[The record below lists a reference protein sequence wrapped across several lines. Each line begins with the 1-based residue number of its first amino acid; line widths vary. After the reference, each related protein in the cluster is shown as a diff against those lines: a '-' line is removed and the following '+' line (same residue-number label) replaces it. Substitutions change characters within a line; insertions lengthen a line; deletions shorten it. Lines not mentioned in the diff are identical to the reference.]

1 MNEQHTPG
9 PWTWNQD
16 RPQQY
21 DLCWLRGPNNE
32 HILTLYGNDK
42 ITPDKRL
49 IGAAPDLLSAAKAA
63 HRALLDRI
71 PQSVPNGAEACEL
84 LLRAITKAES
94 EQSNMTNQP
103 QTIAHV
109 MSEIELRIFQAQERT
124 TQREIAARQ
133 AEQEKLLAEC
143 EQRLRAFS
151 NRARFI
157 FGTEVME
164 LFDFMIDATEQ
175 EPQPCATISY
185 AHCLNR
191 LRVQS
196 RDGFP
201 DRYLLDRVAPDH
213 SEVIAIEVDNPQHAA
228 MNERAAVQ
236 QENGDR
242 LLVELARVHNL
253 LTLNAQVDYTS

>member
-1 MNEQHTPG
+1 M
-9 PWTWNQD
+9 
-16 RPQQY
+16 
-21 DLCWLRGPNNE
+21 
-32 HILTLYGNDK
+32 
-42 ITPDKRL
+42 
-49 IGAAPDLLSAAKAA
+49 S
-63 HRALLDRI
+63 
-71 PQSVPNGAEACEL
+71 
-84 LLRAITKAES
+84 
-94 EQSNMTNQP
+94 NQP
-103 QTIAHV
+103 QTIADV

-143 EQRLRAFS
+143 EQMLQSFAAQ
-151 NRARFI
+151 ARFI
-157 FGTEVME
+157 FSHELME

-196 RDGFP
+196 RDGFH

-213 SEVIAIEVDNPQHAA
+213 SEVIAIEVENPQHSA
-228 MNERAAVQ
+228 MAERAALRL
-236 QENGDR
+236 ENADR